1 MNRGRTGAPG
11 LLNRFDKQFGADRRP
26 FGFDRTDIEPHD
38 VAVTWREVE
47 HFTRS
52 NEYAERGST
61 FDDLTGV
68 KVARKMDPE
77 VDSVPCGS
85 YDNVGQTAVCEDA
98 RNALA
103 PNAINL
109 PDAA

>member
-1 MNRGRTGAPG
+1 
-11 LLNRFDKQFGADRRP
+11 
-26 FGFDRTDIEPHD
+26 
-38 VAVTWREVE
+38 VAWREIE

-52 NEYAERGST
+52 NEYAERGGA

-77 VDSVPCGS
+77 VDSVTSGTDHNMWKTVACQ
-85 YDNVGQTAVCEDA
+85 DVG
-98 RNALA
+98 NALA
-103 PNAINL
+103 SNPISL